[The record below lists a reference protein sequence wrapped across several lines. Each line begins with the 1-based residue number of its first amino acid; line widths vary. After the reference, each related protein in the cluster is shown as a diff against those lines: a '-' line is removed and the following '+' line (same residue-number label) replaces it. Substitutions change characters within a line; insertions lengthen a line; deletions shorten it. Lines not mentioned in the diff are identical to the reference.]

1 MQVVQ
6 KKPHAVVAPS
16 LLACDFGKLGAEA
29 QRMMDSGADELHI
42 DVMDGHFVPNISF
55 GFADI
60 EAVRKYV
67 PNAFLDCHLM
77 VTDPLA
83 WLPTLR
89 RIGVQNITFHIE
101 AVDNPLD
108 IINAIHNCGIQAGVS
123 IKPNTIIDVR
133 SSSYSYTL
141 HAMLASLLLSSF
153 AQNIENSP
161 AIQSCDRI
169 LIMTVEPGFG
179 GQAFMQSM
187 VPKIQRL
194 RSIYPDK
201 CIEVDGGITLGDILH
216 TVTKA
221 GANAI
226 VAGSCIFRSQNSTE
240 TIQSFHTTLRQYF

>member
-123 IKPNTIIDVR
+123 IKPNTIID
-133 SSSYSYTL
+133 
-141 HAMLASLLLSSF
+141 
-153 AQNIENSP
+153 NIENSP